1 VQFTQTFNKAAS
13 NTKEGEMSI
22 IPLFFL
28 FLFSYFIYFP
38 PSSPVVQA
46 TLLLRRPNHPL
57 TLQQQHRLSHR
68 ASTST
73 ASPLSPHFLQWRASS
88 TPPLHASCAA
98 CPASHH

>member
-1 VQFTQTFNKAAS
+1 MQFTQTFNKAAS
-13 NTKEGEMSI
+13 NTKEGEISI

-57 TLQQQHRLSHR
+57 TLQQQHRLSHCV
-68 ASTST
+68 STSA
-73 ASPLSPHFLQWRASS
+73 ASPLSTLPAMAHLLLHSL
-88 TPPLHASCAA
+88 LHASRAA
-98 CPASHH
+98 RPASHH